1 MKIIDETPLLT
12 PAQKSLLE
20 RCARAPF
27 KLGGFASLDDI
38 VTKLKVDVFIEP
50 GIPKRSVADYY
61 EKAIDYWRKVYKQL
75 AERAREDKSLWN
87 ECQKA
92 EIKLGKLNSERKAHS
107 QMSLLG
113 LYDSQKNIIKLF
125 PEAMAEAD
133 ASKIEE
139 YLVSTFAHEVM
150 HAYFNRPGH
159 EKYPYAMFVE
169 EPLAEF
175 GMLLYLHETHSKYYD
190 WAHDNVSGKKCCY
203 GYGAIIMDQYLGGDK
218 SLKTYLEEYK
228 ISIGEYQMPD
238 FSDGCVAMPKEG
250 DFVDV
255 ADQPFVAEWTP
266 VYDIP
271 PTYFWDDATKTLGLD
286 GDWRCRRDLF
296 GCISILLRFYLN
308 GDIEHLYIGKDY
320 VCDRFCRDLDLDI
333 PTMVS
338 SKHKELTSINGI
350 LVRKED
356 YKDIES
362 FGEGYFK
369 LKRDGKWG
377 ILDSKLKPITPFQYD
392 KIEDFDEND
401 LCKVFVG
408 KSCGLVNKQ
417 GEEQVSVKYDEIERF
432 DSNDLYRVRIGK
444 NWGVV
449 NKHGVEQVTVK
460 YEYIG
465 MNKELYVARLNGKYA
480 ILDLNNNPITQFK
493 YDEIDRFDSND
504 LCKVRIGKNWG
515 LVNKQGVEQ
524 VPVEYEDIEYLHDL
538 EDHQNDTRYY
548 KAVLNNKWGIIDSY
562 NNKITQIKY
571 DKSTDCRPEFDESGL
586 CEVKIGKLM
595 GLVNKQGVE
604 QVPVVYEGD
613 IIRKRIT
620 YKTPEG
626 EVTRKECE
634 YGVKLNGEKFT
645 IDKFGNRID

>member
-1 MKIIDETPLLT
+1 M
-12 PAQKSLLE
+12 
-20 RCARAPF
+20 
-27 KLGGFASLDDI
+27 SLDDI

-50 GIPKRSVADYY
+50 GIPERQLDDYY
-61 EKAIDYWRKVYKQL
+61 NEAIEYWKRVLRQL
-75 AERAREDKSLWN
+75 RERMREDEYLRS
-87 ECQKA
+87 ECSKA
-92 EIKLGKLNSERKAHS
+92 SEKLDRIFGERKAYAS
-107 QMSLLG
+107 MRLLG
-113 LYDSQKNIIKLF
+113 LHDRQENIIKLF
-125 PEAMAEAD
+125 PEAMAAAD
-133 ASKIEE
+133 ANKMDE

-159 EKYPYAMFVE
+159 ERYPYAMFVE

-190 WAHDNVSGKKCCY
+190 WAHNNVSGKKNCY
-203 GYGAIIMDQYLGGDK
+203 GYGAVIMDQYLGSEK
-218 SLKTYLEEYK
+218 LLKTYLEEYK
-228 ISIGEYQMPD
+228 IPIGEYQMPD
-238 FSDGCVAMPKEG
+238 FLSGSIVMPKEG

-255 ADQPFVAEWTP
+255 ADHPFVAGWTP

-286 GDWRCRRDLF
+286 GDWSGRRDLLNRIH
-296 GCISILLRFYLN
+296 ISLRYHLR

-320 VCDRFCRDLDLDI
+320 ICDPSCRDFDLDI

-338 SKHKELTSINGI
+338 PKHKELTSINGI

-377 ILDSKLKPITPFQYD
+377 ILDSKLQPITDFQYD
-392 KIEDFDEND
+392 KIEDFDKND
-401 LCKVFVG
+401 LCKVMIEN
-408 KSCGLVNKQ
+408 SWGLVNPK
-417 GEEQVSVKYDEIERF
+417 GEEQVP
-432 DSNDLYRVRIGK
+432 
-444 NWGVV
+444 
-449 NKHGVEQVTVK
+449 VK
-460 YEYIG
+460 YEYIKI
-465 MNKELYVARLNGKYA
+465 MDCSDEFYVAELNGKCA
-480 ILDLNNNPITQFK
+480 IIDVNNNPITQFK
-493 YDEIDRFDSND
+493 YDNIICLFDSND
-504 LCKVRIGKNWG
+504 LCEVKIGKYWG

-524 VPVEYEDIEYLHDL
+524 VPAEYEDIEYLHDL

-548 KAVLNNKWGIIDSY
+548 KAILNNKWGIIDSY

>member
-1 MKIIDETPLLT
+1 MNIIDETPLLK

-20 RCARAPF
+20 RCASAPF

-38 VTKLKVDVFIEP
+38 VTKLKVDVHIELGKP
-50 GIPKRSVADYY
+50 PRSLDDYY
-61 EKAIDYWRKVYKQL
+61 NEATKYWRKEYEQL
-75 AERAREDKSLWN
+75 RKRSQWNRDLCN

-92 EIKLGKLNSERKAHS
+92 EENLWRLRKEQKSHLSMKLFGW
-107 QMSLLG
+107 
-113 LYDSQKNIIKLF
+113 YDSQKNIIKLF
-125 PEAMAEAD
+125 PEAMADAD
-133 ASKIEE
+133 ADKMDE

-159 EKYPYAMFVE
+159 EKYPYALFVE

-203 GYGAIIMDQYLGGDK
+203 GYGAVIMDQYLGGDRT
-218 SLKTYLEEYK
+218 LKTYLEEYK
-228 ISIGEYQMPD
+228 IPIGEYQMPD

-320 VCDRFCRDLDLDI
+320 ICDHSCRDFDLDI

-338 SKHKELTSINGI
+338 PKHKELTSINGI

-362 FGEGYFK
+362 FGGGFFK

-377 ILDSKLKPITPFQYD
+377 ILDSKLQPITDFQYD
-392 KIEDFDEND
+392 KIEDFDKND
-401 LCKVFVG
+401 LCKVMIEN
-408 KSCGLVNKQ
+408 SWGLVNQK
-417 GEEQVSVKYDEIERF
+417 GEEQVP
-432 DSNDLYRVRIGK
+432 
-444 NWGVV
+444 
-449 NKHGVEQVTVK
+449 VK
-460 YEYIG
+460 YEYIKI
-465 MNKELYVARLNGKYA
+465 MDCSDEFYVAELNGKCA
-480 ILDLNNNPITQFK
+480 IIDVNNNPITQFK
-493 YDEIDRFDSND
+493 YDNIICLFDSND
-504 LCKVRIGKNWG
+504 LCEVKIGKYWG

-524 VPVEYEDIEYLHDL
+524 VPAEYEDIKLLHDL

-571 DKSTDCRPEFDESGL
+571 DKSIYCRPEFDESGL

-604 QVPVVYEGD
+604 QVPVVYEE
-613 IIRKRIT
+613 ISRCVIT
-620 YKTPEG
+620 YKCG
-626 EVTRKECE
+626 EIVTRKVCE
-634 YGVKLNGEKFT
+634 YVVKQNGEQFRINEYGRK
-645 IDKFGNRID
+645 IDKNGKIL